1 MLRETLKP
9 GETVHNS
16 GIYQGSKSGERT
28 TLVKGNMAP
37 LMPMR
42 HESLDRSR
50 SDESATKAIA
60 CQGKVLSRAA
70 PAVEHPR
77 LSAQLARVRVA
88 GVGLMIGS
96 LLVEIAQDRGGAPA
110 ALPR

>member
-1 MLRETLKP
+1 MVRETLKP

-37 LMPMR
+37 VMPMR

-50 SDESATKAIA
+50 SDESATKIT
-60 CQGKVLSRAA
+60 CQEPSYPDRRLRSITFSSA
-70 PAVEHPR
+70 P
-77 LSAQLARVRVA
+77 
-88 GVGLMIGS
+88 S
-96 LLVEIAQDRGGAPA
+96 LLAWVSQASV
-110 ALPR
+110 